1 MKKLLAISTILALTA
16 MSCQK
21 STTSSPAPSQQQQ
34 NNSTNSQVDTSKSG
48 NYRMVYC
55 DSVTELD
62 TTIVIS
68 LVYRTFQYM
77 NANDSSLKKVLYTIP
92 NNFNTISGKVKL
104 SSTVIFYNESTNHN
118 QPYIEWYNNIV
129 SGFYGDS
136 KCNGG
141 GTFKGDTLSLSF
153 NVDPLVGNNFVMK
166 CKYLKF

>member
-34 NNSTNSQVDTSKSG
+34 TTRQIAKWILPSQEIIEWS
-48 NYRMVYC
+48 

-104 SSTVIFYNESTNHN
+104 SSTVIFYNESTNHKLN
-118 QPYIEWYNNIV
+118 R
-129 SGFYGDS
+129 
-136 KCNGG
+136 
-141 GTFKGDTLSLSF
+141 T
-153 NVDPLVGNNFVMK
+153 
-166 CKYLKF
+166 